1 VRHIPE
7 EELHAYLDQALSRSQ
22 CVEIERH
29 LTRCPRCRMTRER
42 IASIRDRTTDL
53 LARLGPATFISPPFE
68 QIRHQ
73 TQLRSRRRRYQ
84 TAALIAAGLTLAVL
98 MQTRSDMPTPSAS
111 TVAQAR
117 QLPPATETPSVRE
130 ATQSSETDQA
140 KRPAAAPRTPVT
152 GTPAR
157 QEKRRQ
163 LPDRKAAV
171 SIRHPAA
178 VASETPA
185 GTLTAVTFENPSDAG
200 ALDLPSLGE
209 MAPIEARPVERVPT
223 PPGLWLTVGSSDGST
238 AAPSDAARIPGLPV
252 LSVRV
257 QPGEP
262 GDAVVAVDQLLEN
275 GEVVRTL
282 SGPPERV
289 HTALAGDGAFPDT
302 QDASRLTLTIRQGDR
317 MVAVTGPSEVLGP
330 LLSTSTLR
338 RRY

>member
-1 VRHIPE
+1 MRHIPE

-29 LTRCPRCRMTRER
+29 LTRCPRCRMTREE

-73 TQLRSRRRRYQ
+73 SQLRSRRRRYQ
-84 TAALIAAGLTLAVL
+84 TVALLAAGLALAVL
-98 MQTRSDMPTPSAS
+98 LQTRSVIPTGSAAA
-111 TVAQAR
+111 VADAR
-117 QLPPATETPSVRE
+117 QFPPVAGNPGVPE
-130 ATQSSETDQA
+130 ATQPSETDHGE
-140 KRPAAAPRTPVT
+140 RPAVASATPVT
-152 GTPAR
+152 RTPAKD
-157 QEKRRQ
+157 EKRGP
-163 LPDRKAAV
+163 LPDRKAALPPP
-171 SIRHPAA
+171 HPAA
-178 VASETPA
+178 GAGTPPA
-185 GTLTAVTFENPSDAG
+185 GTLTAVTFEDPSEAG
-200 ALDLPSLGE
+200 ILDFPSLGE
-209 MAPIEARPVERVPT
+209 ATPIEAQPVERVPT

-238 AAPSDAARIPGLPV
+238 AAPSNAARIPGLPV

-289 HTALAGDGAFPDT
+289 HTALAGDGAFHDT
-302 QDASRLTLTIRQGDR
+302 PDASRLTLTIRQGDR